1 MKAVAHKS
9 YCFFSAKIPCNS
21 HNTALPSISTI
32 GKGENRMEK
41 ELNTINEKLQDA
53 LSLLIILENDF
64 QSQHTD
70 EVYQRTIHVI
80 HEQLKSAIQDIEIAN
95 ANS

>member
-1 MKAVAHKS
+1 
-9 YCFFSAKIPCNS
+9 
-21 HNTALPSISTI
+21 
-32 GKGENRMEK
+32 MEK
-41 ELNTINEKLQDA
+41 ELNTINEKLQDV
-53 LSLLIILENDF
+53 LSLLIILENDL
-64 QSQHTD
+64 QQQHAD

>member
-1 MKAVAHKS
+1 
-9 YCFFSAKIPCNS
+9 
-21 HNTALPSISTI
+21 
-32 GKGENRMEK
+32 MEK
-41 ELNTINEKLQDA
+41 ELNTNNEKLQDV

>member
-1 MKAVAHKS
+1 
-9 YCFFSAKIPCNS
+9 
-21 HNTALPSISTI
+21 
-32 GKGENRMEK
+32 MEK

-80 HEQLKSAIQDIEIAN
+80 HEQLKSAIQNIEIAN

>member
-1 MKAVAHKS
+1 
-9 YCFFSAKIPCNS
+9 
-21 HNTALPSISTI
+21 
-32 GKGENRMEK
+32 MEK
-41 ELNTINEKLQDA
+41 ELNTINEKLQDV

>member
-1 MKAVAHKS
+1 MFH
-9 YCFFSAKIPCNS
+9 P
-21 HNTALPSISTI
+21 ALPSISTI
-32 GKGENRMEK
+32 GKGEDHMEK

-70 EVYQRTIHVI
+70 EVYSYHP
-80 HEQLKSAIQDIEIAN
+80 
-95 ANS
+95 

>member
-1 MKAVAHKS
+1 MTTA
-9 YCFFSAKIPCNS
+9 FSLQKIPCNY
-21 HNTALPSISTI
+21 HIPALLSNSQI
-32 GKGENRMEK
+32 GKGEYHMEK

-64 QSQHTD
+64 QSQRTD
-70 EVYQRTIHVI
+70 EVYQRTIHII
-80 HEQLKSAIQDIEIAN
+80 HEILKTASKDLKEIAN

>member
-1 MKAVAHKS
+1 
-9 YCFFSAKIPCNS
+9 
-21 HNTALPSISTI
+21 
-32 GKGENRMEK
+32 MEK
-41 ELNTINEKLQDA
+41 ELNTINEKLQDV

-64 QSQHTD
+64 QSQHAD

>member
-1 MKAVAHKS
+1 
-9 YCFFSAKIPCNS
+9 
-21 HNTALPSISTI
+21 
-32 GKGENRMEK
+32 MEK